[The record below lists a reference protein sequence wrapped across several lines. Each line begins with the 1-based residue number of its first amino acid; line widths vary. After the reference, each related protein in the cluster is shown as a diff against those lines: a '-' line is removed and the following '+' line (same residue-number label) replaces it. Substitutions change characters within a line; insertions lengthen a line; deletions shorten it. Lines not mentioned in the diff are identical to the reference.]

1 MLDQL
6 TQLLGGDISGDLIP
20 SHFGFNVALSTGTVA
35 LVLVGTGI
43 VVAGLYWVRL
53 ARLTTRPRTILVLL
67 RTAAIVLVLF
77 LALDPMLIAQ
87 RVRPGEQF
95 VLLLFDDSQSMRIAS
110 VEGQTRGE
118 RLVERYRKAADAFEG
133 ALKRKHQVARYR
145 IGATTT
151 PLRDIGDLRFDQ
163 YESNLTGGVASALR
177 DFEGATVSAVVLF
190 SDGVQQVSDDAGL
203 AGLPTGAPVYT
214 VGVDDASHWS
224 DIEVR
229 DLSVKRADFDQS
241 PVMLTATLQ
250 STGLAGR
257 EAAVE
262 LMDGSRVVQTRTI
275 TIADAEQEHEVRFEY
290 VPTRTGWVPY
300 TVRVRIRQP
309 DADRPGAG
317 GTQRDR
323 IAQNDSKVFVVDNR
337 ETIYKVLYVSSRPS
351 WQNKFVRRALDEDEH
366 IRMTS
371 LLTISD
377 AEPKFVFRG
386 KRSSLSN
393 PLFEGFS
400 EGRDRPRYDE
410 SVTLRIGPDAKALPG
425 YPSDAETL
433 FDFDLV
439 IFADLQR
446 SFHTTAQL
454 DLTRSFV
461 EKRGGTLLLLG
472 GPDAFSEAGYADTVI
487 AGMLPVTMYGSGE
500 SAETR
505 RVETYFSVKP
515 TMEGT
520 LTGSWSFT
528 SEHEENVSLW
538 AEMPPLFGLNR
549 FMFARPGAS
558 VMAVVGSSD
567 ADVENAP
574 VFVVQ
579 RYGEGKCAVLAT
591 SDTWQWQLGLDE
603 QDDRHERLWRQIVRN
618 LVSDTPE
625 PVMLRNVQDA
635 YVEGMPVDLEFIVR
649 DSVFDRREGLQSSVI
664 LTTPE
669 GNKRVLSVEESIQEF
684 GLYTS
689 SFTPEETG
697 LYTVALTALDH
708 HGEVVGRVEEA
719 FMVEGDRREYRN
731 AQYDPGFLRKMAEA
745 TGAEMYT
752 LDTLAELA
760 RAIPVP
766 LRTDADEVRLHLWR
780 FPPFY
785 ALLIFLLIPEWYLR
799 RRKGQA

>member
-1 MLDQL
+1 MLELL
-6 TQLLGGDISGDLIP
+6 TKWLGGDASGDLIP
-20 SHFGFNVALSTGTVA
+20 SHFGFNVALSTGMVVLLLAGAGVTV
-35 LVLVGTGI
+35 V
-43 VVAGLYWVRL
+43 GLYWFRL
-53 ARLTTRPRTILVLL
+53 ARLATGPRTALVFL
-67 RTAAIVLVLF
+67 RTIAIVLVLF

-110 VEGQTRGE
+110 AEGQTRGE
-118 RLVERYRKAADAFEG
+118 RLVERYRDAASEFEVI
-133 ALKRKHQVARYR
+133 LKRKHQVARYR
-145 IGATTT
+145 VGVTAT
-151 PLRDIGDLRFDQ
+151 PLRELGDLRFDQ
-163 YESNLTGGVASALR
+163 YESNLAGGVAAALR

-190 SDGVQQVSDDAGL
+190 SDGVQQVSEGAGL
-203 AGLPTGAPVYT
+203 ADLALGVPVYT

-241 PVMLTATLQ
+241 PVMLTATLH
-250 STGLAGR
+250 STGLSGR
-257 EAAVE
+257 EAVIE
-262 LMDGSRVVQTRTI
+262 LMDGERVVQARTI
-275 TIADAEQEHEVRFEY
+275 AIEDVEQEHEVRFEY
-290 VPTRTGWVPY
+290 VPTRVGWVPY
-300 TVRVRIRQP
+300 TVRVRLAEL
-309 DADRPGAG
+309 DADRPNRGDAL
-317 GTQRDR
+317 RDR
-323 IAQNDSKVFVVDNR
+323 IAQNDAKVFVVDNR

-366 IRMTS
+366 LRMTS

-393 PLFEGFS
+393 PLFEGFN
-400 EGRDRPRYDE
+400 EGQDRPRYDE
-410 SVTLRIGPDAKALPG
+410 SVTLRIGPDAKALTA

-433 FDFDLV
+433 FDFNLV
-439 IFADLQR
+439 IFADIQR
-446 SFHTTAQL
+446 SFHTAAQL

-472 GPDAFSEAGYADTVI
+472 GPDSFTEGGYADTVI
-487 AGMLPVTMYGSGE
+487 AGMLPVAMYGSGE
-500 SAETR
+500 APETR
-505 RVETYFSVKP
+505 RAEKYFEVRP

-520 LTGSWSFT
+520 LTGSWSFA

-538 AEMPPLFGLNR
+538 AQMPPLFGLNR
-549 FMFARPGAS
+549 FLFARPGAS
-558 VMAVVGSSD
+558 VMAVAGGEL
-567 ADVENAP
+567 ENAP

-591 SDTWQWQLGLDE
+591 GDTWQWQLGLDE
-603 QDDRHERLWRQIVRN
+603 KDNRHEQLWRQIVRN
-618 LVSDTPE
+618 LVSDSPE

-635 YVEGMPVDLEFIVR
+635 YVKGRPVDLEFIVR
-649 DSVFDRREGLQSSVI
+649 DSVFDRREGLQCTVT
-664 LTTPE
+664 LAMPDGDE
-669 GNKRVLSVEESIQEF
+669 RVLSVEESIQEF

-689 SFTPEETG
+689 SFMPEETG
-697 LYTVALTALDH
+697 LYSVALTALDH

-719 FMVEGDRREYRN
+719 FMVEGDRREYRH

-745 TGAEMYT
+745 TGAEMYS
-752 LDTLAELA
+752 LDGLGELA

-785 ALLIFLLIPEWYLR
+785 LLLIFLLIPEWYLR